1 LRSVLDIENISFGY
15 SKDILLFNDFS
26 LTLNVGEIKAI
37 VGPSGVGKSTLFE
50 LILGHRKS
58 HTGSIR
64 ALSLSQVFQDPYS
77 SFHPTYTIR
86 DQISEVTSME
96 GYNVLLEQ
104 MGLEESHLDTL
115 PHKLSGGQ
123 LQRCSILRAL
133 LMKPKLL
140 LLDEPTSALDNL
152 NQLDIMKLIVEY
164 IDGMGVLLITH
175 DGDLARWCADEIIT
189 LGNVET
195 DNSPILPLILSQRD

>member
-1 LRSVLDIENISFGY
+1 MSSTVLEIDALTFGY
-15 SKDILLFNDFS
+15 SRDVRIFDNFS
-26 LTLNVGEIKAI
+26 LTLHTGEIKAI

-50 LILGHRKS
+50 LILGRLKPQS
-58 HTGSIR
+58 GTIKGSTV
-64 ALSLSQVFQDPYS
+64 SQVFQDPYS

-86 DQISEVTSME
+86 EQIRDVTSME
-96 GYNVLLEQ
+96 GYELLLGQ
-104 MGLEESHLDTL
+104 MGLEEVHLDML

-152 NQLDIMKLIVEY
+152 NQLDIMKLIVEHLE
-164 IDGMGVLLITH
+164 GMGVLLITH
-175 DGDLARWCADEIIT
+175 DHTLAKWCADEVIT
-189 LGNVET
+189 LT
-195 DNSPILPLILSQRD
+195 TA

>member
-1 LRSVLDIENISFGY
+1 MSRILDIENISFGY
-15 SKDILLFNDFS
+15 IKDTLLFDNFS
-26 LTLNVGEIKAI
+26 LSLNEGEIKAI

-50 LILGHRKS
+50 LILGHRKPK
-58 HTGSIR
+58 TGSIR
-64 ALSLSQVFQDPYS
+64 SLSLSQVFQDPYS

-86 DQISEVTSME
+86 EQINEVTSME
-96 GYNVLLEQ
+96 GYKSLLEQ
-104 MGLEESHLDTL
+104 MGLEDAHLDAL

-152 NQLDIMKLIVEY
+152 NQLDIMKLIVDNIE
-164 IDGMGVLLITH
+164 GMGVLLITH
-175 DGDLARWCADEIIT
+175 DGDLAAWCADEIVT
-189 LGNVET
+189 LK
-195 DNSPILPLILSQRD
+195 